1 MRKKNAILLLVLLPP
16 KEENTKVFPEYYEM
30 MLSFLTLIMDP
41 IMNLMSERYNE
52 YKRMT
57 YHLQYSEST

>member
-1 MRKKNAILLLVLLPP
+1 MRKKKCNYILVLLPP
-16 KEENTKVFPEYYEM
+16 KEKKTKVFPEYYEM

-52 YKRMT
+52 CKRMT
-57 YHLQYSEST
+57 YHLQYSKST